1 MANKN
6 NDVCVGDLGV
16 TSCCLRW
23 VVVVVMLSVKYVL
36 KRMAVLLDTLH
47 SIRTRLLVLDS
58 LESSMGLY
66 SERPRTKA

>member
-6 NDVCVGDLGV
+6 NDVCVGELGV

-23 VVVVVMLSVKYVL
+23 VVVDVKCEVCVL